1 MTDDEFVRML
11 QSRLAQAGHYTGKI
25 DGAAGP
31 VTIAALDKA
40 LPPLVI
46 ITEPPATGDDI
57 PDAGDKKL
65 IGVHNALVAVIREA
79 SLRSSVPFT
88 VIEGLRTKARQTQ
101 LVKAGASKTSNSR
114 HITGHAVDLWPLDPV
129 TLKPLPSDAAFKAGS
144 PEARAADKALW
155 DGLRAIAA
163 TVQDVARAQGVTVT
177 WGGSWAGFPDGP
189 HFEIDPKTYS

>member
-1 MTDDEFVRML
+1 MTDDELVRLL
-11 QSRLAQAGHYTGKI
+11 QERLAQAGHYTGKI

-46 ITEPPATGDDI
+46 ISDPPAMGDDI
-57 PDAGDKKL
+57 PDSGDKKL
-65 IGVHNALVAVIREA
+65 VGVHNALVAVIREA

-88 VIEGLRTKARQTQ
+88 VIEGLRTKARQAQ

-114 HITGHAVDLWPLDPV
+114 HLTGHAVDLWPLDPA

-144 PEARAADKALW
+144 TEARHASAALW
-155 DGLRAIAA
+155 AGLRAIA
-163 TVQDVARAQGVTVT
+163 VTVKEVAKERGIAMEHGVD
-177 WGGSWAGFPDGP
+177 WGWDAP
-189 HFEIDPKTYS
+189 HHQLNRTAYPA